1 VVVAVVT
8 IGAIRVV
15 SPFPPHMIP
24 TSESE
29 SGGVLVRSRLMVAL
43 TLVVLVVAALGLVGC
58 VESSEE
64 AAQTPSGAS
73 TVANSALQTDS
84 EGKTI
89 TAPAAG
95 GAQTGGGAE
104 TGGAETGGGGAAGGG
119 GEAPAGDAAA
129 GEQVFAA
136 NCTGCHLNNGQ
147 DAGGVGPQLT
157 GIGWTEQQIHD
168 QVVNGGGAMPGGLVS
183 GEDLD
188 NVVAY
193 VVSLQ

>member
-1 VVVAVVT
+1 M
-8 IGAIRVV
+8 IR
-15 SPFPPHMIP
+15 

-43 TLVVLVVAALGLVGC
+43 TLVLLVVAALALAGC

-64 AAQTPSGAS
+64 EAQTPSGAS
-73 TVANSALQTDS
+73 TVMNSAKQTDS

-89 TAPAAG
+89 TAPAAT
-95 GAQTGGGAE
+95 APEGGG
-104 TGGAETGGGGAAGGG
+104 GSETGGGEGGGG
-119 GEAPAGDAAA
+119 GEAAGDAAA

-147 DAGGVGPQLT
+147 DAGGVGPQLAGAGLDVET
-157 GIGWTEQQIHD
+157 IKTTVQ
-168 QVVNGGGAMPGGLVS
+168 NGRGAMPPGLVS

-188 NVVAY
+188 NVAAY
-193 VVSLQ
+193 VLSIQ

>member
-1 VVVAVVT
+1 M
-8 IGAIRVV
+8 IR
-15 SPFPPHMIP
+15 
-24 TSESE
+24 TSESD

-43 TLVVLVVAALGLVGC
+43 TLVVLAVAALGLVGC

-64 AAQTPSGAS
+64 AAQTPTSAS

-89 TAPAAG
+89 TAPAPAG
-95 GAQTGGGAE
+95 
-104 TGGAETGGGGAAGGG
+104 GGAETGGGGAETGGGEAAGGGG
-119 GEAPAGDAAA
+119 GEAAAGDAAA